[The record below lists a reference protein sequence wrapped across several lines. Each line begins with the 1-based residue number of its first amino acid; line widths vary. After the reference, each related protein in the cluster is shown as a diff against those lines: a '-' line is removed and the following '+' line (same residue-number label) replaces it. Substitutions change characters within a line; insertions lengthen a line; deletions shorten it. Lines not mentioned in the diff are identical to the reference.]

1 MEDNNLNTGC
11 LMLSTPMM
19 EEIVNRMH
27 DDLERILISHGYRRD
42 EDFEFDKYIHITIA
56 FGINVNT
63 DINLIKEIVRNRP
76 SYFQLT
82 ELSLFENDNFDII
95 KFDVMSSDL
104 RILNHIIKSKME
116 VKSSFNE
123 YHPHLTVAY
132 VPKGMGVEL
141 IARLNKLLYEEL
153 NFSFEPLTHSSEYTY
168 STSMEGERI
177 QL

>member
-1 MEDNNLNTGC
+1 MEENLNTGC

-19 EEIVNRMH
+19 EQVVSRMH
-27 DDLERILISHGYRRD
+27 DDLERILLGHGYRRD
-42 EDFEFDKYIHITIA
+42 EDFEFDKYTHITVA
-56 FGINVNT
+56 FGINVGT
-63 DINLIKEIVRNRP
+63 DINLIKEIIKNRP
-76 SYFQLT
+76 SYFQIT

-116 VKSSFNE
+116 VKSSYNE

-132 VPKGMGVEL
+132 VPKGMGMEL

-153 NFSFEPLTHSSEYTY
+153 NFRFEPLTHSSEYTY

>member
-1 MEDNNLNTGC
+1 MEENLNTGC
-11 LMLSTPMM
+11 VMLSTPMM
-19 EEIVNRMH
+19 QEVVNRMH
-27 DDLERILISHGYRRD
+27 EDLERVLIGHGYRRD
-42 EDFEFDKYIHITIA
+42 EDFEFDKYIHITVA
-56 FGINVNT
+56 FGININT

-76 SYFQLT
+76 SYFQIT

-116 VKSSFNE
+116 VKSLYNE

-141 IARLNKLLYEEL
+141 ITRLNKLLYEEM
-153 NFSFEPLTHSSEYTY
+153 NFGFEPLTHSSEYTY
-168 STSMEGERI
+168 STSMEGGRI
-177 QL
+177 EL

>member
-1 MEDNNLNTGC
+1 MEENLNTGC
-11 LMLSTPMM
+11 LMLSVPMM
-19 EEIVNRMH
+19 KQIVERMH
-27 DDLERILISHGYRRD
+27 NDLERILIGHGYKRD
-42 EDFEFDKYIHITIA
+42 VDFEFDKYVHITVA
-56 FGINVNT
+56 FGINIQT
-63 DINLIKEIVRNRP
+63 DINLIKEIIKNRP
-76 SYFQLT
+76 SYFQIT

-123 YHPHLTVAY
+123 YRPHLTVAY
-132 VPKGMGVEL
+132 VPKGMGIEL
-141 IARLNKLLYEEL
+141 ITRLNKLLYEEL
-153 NFSFEPLTHSSEYTY
+153 NFAFEPLTHSSKYTY

>member
-1 MEDNNLNTGC
+1 MEENLNTGC
-11 LMLSTPMM
+11 IMLSVPMM
-19 EEIVNRMH
+19 KQVVDRMH
-27 DDLERILISHGYRRD
+27 NDLEIILIGHGYRRD
-42 EDFEFDKYIHITIA
+42 EDFEFDKYVHITVA
-56 FGINVNT
+56 FGININT

-76 SYFQLT
+76 SYFQIT

-116 VKSSFNE
+116 VKSIYNE

-132 VPKGMGVEL
+132 VPKGMGREL
-141 IARLNKLLYEEL
+141 IERLNKLLYEEM
-153 NFSFEPLTHSSEYTY
+153 NFSFEPLTHSNEYTY

-177 QL
+177 EL

>member
-1 MEDNNLNTGC
+1 MEENLNTGC
-11 LMLSTPMM
+11 LMLSVPIMKQVV
-19 EEIVNRMH
+19 ERMH
-27 DDLERILISHGYRRD
+27 NDLERILIGHGYKKD
-42 EDFEFDKYIHITIA
+42 VDFEFDKYVHITVS
-56 FGINVNT
+56 FGINIHT

-116 VKSSFNE
+116 VKSTFYN

-132 VPKGMGVEL
+132 VPKGMGREL

-153 NFSFEPLTHSSEYTY
+153 NFSFEPLTHSSKYTY
-168 STSMEGERI
+168 STSMGGDRTE
-177 QL
+177 L

>member
-1 MEDNNLNTGC
+1 MENNLNTGC
-11 LMLSTPMM
+11 VMLSVPMM
-19 EEIVNRMH
+19 EQVVSRMY
-27 DDLERILISHGYRRD
+27 DNLERILISHGYRRD
-42 EDFEFDKYIHITIA
+42 EDFEFDKYIHITVA
-56 FGINVNT
+56 FGINIQT
-63 DINLIKEIVRNRP
+63 DINLIKEMVGNRP

-116 VKSSFNE
+116 VKSTFYN

-132 VPKGMGVEL
+132 VPKGMGREL
-141 IARLNKLLYEEL
+141 IERLNKLLYEEM
-153 NFSFEPLTHSSEYTY
+153 NFKFEPLMHSNEYTY

-177 QL
+177 EL

>member
-1 MEDNNLNTGC
+1 MEENLNTGC

-27 DDLERILISHGYRRD
+27 DDLERILLDHGYKRD
-42 EDFEFDKYIHITIA
+42 EDFEFDKYIHITVA
-56 FGINVNT
+56 FGININT

-76 SYFQLT
+76 SYFQIT

-95 KFDVMSSDL
+95 KFDIMSSDL

-116 VKSSFNE
+116 VKSTFYN

-132 VPKGMGVEL
+132 VPKGMGREL
-141 IARLNKLLYEEL
+141 ISRLNKLLYEEM
-153 NFSFEPLTHSSEYTY
+153 NFAFEPLSHSSEYTY
-168 STSMEGERI
+168 STSMEGDRI
-177 QL
+177 EL

>member
-1 MEDNNLNTGC
+1 MEENLNTGC
-11 LMLSTPMM
+11 LMLSVPMM
-19 EEIVNRMH
+19 KQVVERMH
-27 DDLERILISHGYRRD
+27 NDLERILLSHGYKKD

-56 FGINVNT
+56 FGININT
-63 DINLIKEIVRNRP
+63 DINLIKEIIKNRP
-76 SYFQLT
+76 SYFQIT

-116 VKSSFNE
+116 VKSTFNE

-132 VPKGMGVEL
+132 VPKGMGREL
-141 IARLNKLLYEEL
+141 IERLNKLLYEEM
-153 NFSFEPLTHSSEYTY
+153 NFKFEPLTHSNEYTY

>member
-1 MEDNNLNTGC
+1 MKQVVE
-11 LMLSTPMM
+11 
-19 EEIVNRMH
+19 RMH
-27 DDLERILISHGYRRD
+27 NDLERILIGHGYKKD
-42 EDFEFDKYIHITIA
+42 VDFEFDKYVHITVS
-56 FGINVNT
+56 FGINIHT

-116 VKSSFNE
+116 VKSTFYN

-132 VPKGMGVEL
+132 VPKGMGREL

-153 NFSFEPLTHSSEYTY
+153 NFSFEPLTHSSKYTY
-168 STSMEGERI
+168 STSMGGDRTE
-177 QL
+177 L

>member
-1 MEDNNLNTGC
+1 MEENLNTGC

-19 EEIVNRMH
+19 EEVVSRIH

-42 EDFEFDKYIHITIA
+42 EDFEFDKYIHITVA
-56 FGINVNT
+56 FGINIQT

-76 SYFQLT
+76 SYFQIT
-82 ELSLFENDNFDII
+82 ELSLFENENFDII

-116 VKSSFNE
+116 VKSTFYN

-132 VPKGMGVEL
+132 VPKGMGREL
-141 IARLNKLLYEEL
+141 IARLNKLLYEEM
-153 NFSFEPLTHSSEYTY
+153 NFKFEPLTHSSEYTY

>member
-1 MEDNNLNTGC
+1 MEENLNTGC
-11 LMLSTPMM
+11 LMLSVPMM
-19 EEIVNRMH
+19 EQIVERMH
-27 DDLERILISHGYRRD
+27 DDLERILLSHGYKRN
-42 EDFEFDKYIHITIA
+42 EDFEFDKYTHITIA

-63 DINLIKEIVRNRP
+63 DINLIKEIERNRP
-76 SYFQLT
+76 TYFQLT

-95 KFDVMSSDL
+95 KFDIMSSDL
-104 RILNHIIKSKME
+104 RILNHIIRSKME
-116 VKSSFNE
+116 VKSSFSE

-141 IARLNKLLYEEL
+141 ITRLNKLLYEEM
-153 NFSFEPLTHSSEYTY
+153 NFRFEPLTHSNEYTY

>member
-1 MEDNNLNTGC
+1 MKNLNTGC
-11 LMLSTPMM
+11 VMLSTPMM
-19 EEIVNRMH
+19 GEVVSRMH
-27 DDLERILISHGYRRD
+27 DDLERILIGHGYKEN
-42 EDFEFDKYIHITIA
+42 EDFEFDKYVHITVA

-76 SYFQLT
+76 TYFQIT
-82 ELSLFENDNFDII
+82 ELSLFENENFDII
-95 KFDVMSSDL
+95 KFDVMSTDL

-116 VKSSFNE
+116 VKSIFNE

-141 IARLNKLLYEEL
+141 MARLNKLLYEEM
-153 NFSFEPLTHSSEYTY
+153 NFNFEPLTHSSEYTY